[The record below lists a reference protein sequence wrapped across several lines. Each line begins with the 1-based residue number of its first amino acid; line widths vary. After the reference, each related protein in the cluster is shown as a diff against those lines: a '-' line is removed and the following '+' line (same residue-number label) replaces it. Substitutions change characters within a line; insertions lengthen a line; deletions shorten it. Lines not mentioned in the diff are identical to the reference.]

1 MKDIIQ
7 TPEDKRQLESMLS
20 MMESLYCYE
29 QLTLDSRYLKKYR
42 EYFTE
47 QVFSLIYTTEQTRLK
62 ENYTIKHNVYTDAEG
77 CTYNSLVPIK

>member
-7 TPEDKRQLESMLS
+7 TPEDKRQLESMIS
-20 MMESLYCYE
+20 MMESLYCYH
-29 QLTLDSRYLKKYR
+29 QLNPDSKYLKKYR

-47 QVFSLIYTTEQTRLK
+47 QVFALIYTTEQTRLK
-62 ENYTIKHNVYTDAEG
+62 ENYTIKHNVYTDVEG